1 VVAAAARPSAVDATP
16 LGTDTSAPYQ
26 LTWNTR
32 KASLTQHTL
41 TAAEVVELPATSVAA
56 AVMVTIVK

>member
-1 VVAAAARPSAVDATP
+1 MAAARPSAVDATP

-26 LTWNTR
+26 LTWNIR

-41 TAAEVVELPATSVAA
+41 TAAATDVAGNSTTSA

>member
-1 VVAAAARPSAVDATP
+1 VVAAAARPSAVDGAP

-32 KASLTQHTL
+32 KVALGQHTL
-41 TAAEVVELPATSVAA
+41 TAVATDTAGNTTTSAGSW
-56 AVMVTIVK
+56 